1 MGVAVFVAM
10 VATVTMLTVGMMR
23 MGMRMGMV
31 SMLCT
36 LCTLCTLHTLR
47 LFEFGLL
54 EQLLHSLHSTMNTSK
69 ITRLAVRTLLLER
82 FERADWIFAYLA
94 ITKHKQ
100 NDSALKLQIQITRH
114 RILALRITCPMAI
127 ALRSMPIPQP
137 TLQR

>member
-10 VATVTMLTVGMMR
+10 VATVTMLTVGMIR
-23 MGMRMGMV
+23 MGMA
-31 SMLCT
+31 SM

-127 ALRSMPIPQP
+127 ALRSMPI
-137 TLQR
+137 R

>member
-23 MGMRMGMV
+23 MRMGMRMA
-31 SMLCT
+31 SMLCMLHT
-36 LCTLCTLHTLR
+36 LHMLHTLR

-54 EQLLHSLHSTMNTSK
+54 EKLLHSFHSTMNTSK

-114 RILALRITCPMAI
+114 RILALRITCPMTI
-127 ALRSMPIPQP
+127 ALRSMPIRSP

>member
-10 VATVTMLTVGMMR
+10 VATVTMLTVGMIRMRMR
-23 MGMRMGMV
+23 MGMA
-31 SMLCT
+31 SM

-127 ALRSMPIPQP
+127 ALRSMPIRSP

>member
-23 MGMRMGMV
+23 MGMGMGMA

-36 LCTLCTLHTLR
+36 LHTLHTLR

-127 ALRSMPIPQP
+127 ALRSMPIRSP

>member
-23 MGMRMGMV
+23 MRMRMGMV

-36 LCTLCTLHTLR
+36 LCMLHTLR

-69 ITRLAVRTLLLER
+69 ETRLAIRTLLLER
-82 FERADWIFAYLA
+82 FERTNWIFAYLA

-127 ALRSMPIPQP
+127 ALRSMPI
-137 TLQR
+137 R

>member
-23 MGMRMGMV
+23 MGMRMGMRMA
-31 SMLCT
+31 SMLCM
-36 LCTLCTLHTLR
+36 LCMLHTLR

-54 EQLLHSLHSTMNTSK
+54 EKLLHSLHSTMNTSK

-127 ALRSMPIPQP
+127 ALRSMPIRSP

>member
-36 LCTLCTLHTLR
+36 LCTLHTLHTLR

-127 ALRSMPIPQP
+127 ALRSMPIRSP

>member
-23 MGMRMGMV
+23 MRMRMGMV

-36 LCTLCTLHTLR
+36 LCMLHTLR

-127 ALRSMPIPQP
+127 ALRSMPIRSP

>member
-23 MGMRMGMV
+23 MGMGMGMGMA
-31 SMLCT
+31 SMLCM
-36 LCTLCTLHTLR
+36 LHTLHTLR

-54 EQLLHSLHSTMNTSK
+54 EKLLHSLHSTMNTSK

-127 ALRSMPIPQP
+127 ALRSMQIRSP

>member
-23 MGMRMGMV
+23 MGMGMGMA
-31 SMLCT
+31 SM
-36 LCTLCTLHTLR
+36 LCTLHTLR

-127 ALRSMPIPQP
+127 ALRSMPIRSP